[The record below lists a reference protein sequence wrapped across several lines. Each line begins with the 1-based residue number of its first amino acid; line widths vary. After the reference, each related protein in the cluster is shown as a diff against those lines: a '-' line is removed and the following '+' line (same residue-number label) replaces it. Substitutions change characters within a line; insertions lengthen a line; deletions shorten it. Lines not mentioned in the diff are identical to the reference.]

1 MFGHV
6 PFAGKK
12 MAAYRVCVLSDEG
25 QVVEEKVIQAIRNH
39 EAIELAER
47 LLRSMT
53 IKGRQYEVWLG
64 DRRILHKTLR

>member
-1 MFGHV
+1 
-6 PFAGKK
+6 